1 MRPQQKGEDVVWES
15 KGIMMKRPPGK
26 FTLEFNDSTAND
38 DGIFCIKAKADV
50 RPIKAAAA
58 SSRVEVDNV
67 ASRVQA

>member
-1 MRPQQKGEDVVWES
+1 
-15 KGIMMKRPPGK
+15 MMKRPPGK

-58 SSRVEVDNV
+58 SSRFEVDNV
-67 ASRVQA
+67 AFRVQA